1 MKFESIEIQ
10 KTLEE
15 FDGTD
20 YARLVRFS
28 KITEDY
34 RRNAEFAYN
43 NKVSTGFPLLDQSIR
58 GIKPGEVVYI
68 TSPTNVGKTALA
80 MNIIRN
86 NLNDSS
92 LIPFF
97 SLENNEFQMYERM
110 LQMELSVPPWE
121 IEERFA
127 KNDREFIQRSENVAK
142 KWDCVINIIE
152 RVDINDISKTI
163 KTIEKLKN
171 KRTKFVMIDYLQ
183 LIKVMGMNEYARMS
197 EAAQVIKELSLKLNL
212 PFIILSQVSR
222 NEARKEDG
230 LDLYSAKGSGEI
242 ENSAQILFALEKA
255 KIEKLPASIAN
266 YAKDFERKKID
277 ILVLK
282 TMKKKR
288 GHYTDIYLKL
298 DFKNLLLTEIH
309 STNEVPFKDVTAKQL
324 EIKTEKDDNDTDDMP
339 F

>member
-10 KTLEE
+10 KVLDE
-15 FDGTD
+15 FKDTD

-28 KITEDY
+28 KLTEEY

-43 NKVSTGFPLLDQSIR
+43 NKVNTGFPLLDQSIR

-86 NLNDSS
+86 NLNDTS

-110 LQMELSVPPWE
+110 LQMEFGIPPWE

-127 KNDREFIQRSENVAK
+127 KNDREFIQRSENVSK

-163 KTIEKLKN
+163 KTIEKLKG
-171 KRTKFVMIDYLQ
+171 KKTKFVMIDYLQ
-183 LIKVMGMNEYARMS
+183 LIKVIGMNEYARMS
-197 EAAQVIKELSLKLNL
+197 EAAQIIKELSLKLNL
-212 PFIILSQVSR
+212 PFIVLSQVSR
-222 NEARKEDG
+222 NEARKEEG

-242 ENSAQILFALEKA
+242 ENSAQILFALEKV
-255 KIEKLPASIAN
+255 KKEEMPVSTISMIHEIEQHKAVLL
-266 YAKDFERKKID
+266 K
-277 ILVLK
+277 LK
-282 TMKKKR
+282 TLKKKR

-298 DFKNLLLTEIH
+298 DFKNLLLTEVY
-309 STNEVPFKDVTAKQL
+309 STNEVPFKDVPPKQL
-324 EIKTEKDDNDTDDMP
+324 ELNVSKDEMP